1 MSQSSEH
8 EMLSSL
14 PELPRDIA
22 AGGGSTAFVS
32 AVLNPVDVVKTRRQI
47 GLPRSAREEFIR
59 VWRSEGFRGL
69 WLPGLT
75 ATVLRE
81 ILYSGC
87 TKGLYPLARN
97 AISGDQ
103 DPVLWQRILAA
114 SSTGFLGSICANS
127 FDVVK
132 IRLFNEP
139 ARYPSVLA
147 AFREVAVTEGLVKGL
162 LVRGCSASA
171 PRGAAIAVG
180 EVTTY
185 DQAKVSLRELPVF
198 KPDSQGKEP
207 FSLHVATSII
217 TGFVATTVAAPFDTL
232 KSMVM
237 ADDGSK
243 YRGFTSALMAVVR
256 SSGPLELFRGWCPTY
271 CRLAPHAILTFPLL
285 EQSRRLLGLDYI

>member
-1 MSQSSEH
+1 MF
-8 EMLSSL
+8 SSL

-22 AGGGSTAFVS
+22 AGGGSTAIVS
-32 AVLNPVDVVKTRRQI
+32 AILNPVDVVKTRRQI
-47 GLPRSAREEFIR
+47 GIPRTAREEVFRI
-59 VWRSEGFRGL
+59 WHSEGVRGL
-69 WLPGLT
+69 WIPGLT
-75 ATVLRE
+75 ASIGRE

-87 TKGLYPLARN
+87 TKGLYPMVRC
-97 AISGDQ
+97 AISGDS

-114 SSTGFLGSICANS
+114 SSTGFLGAICANP

-139 ARYPSVLA
+139 SRYPGVVSAFHEVTA
-147 AFREVAVTEGLVKGL
+147 AEGLVKGL
-162 LVRGCSASA
+162 LVRGVDASSI
-171 PRGAAIAVG
+171 RGAVIAVG

-185 DQAKVSLRELPVF
+185 DQAKVSLRQLAMF
-198 KPDSQGKEP
+198 QPDLHEKEP

-243 YRGFTSALMAVVR
+243 YGGFRSALMAVFKD
-256 SSGPLELFRGWCPTY
+256 GPLALFRGWCPTY

-285 EQSRRLLGLDYI
+285 EQCRIFLGLENL